1 MWFSEGGE
9 KGRARLGQ
17 WVRFLGLK
25 GQTVVQ
31 RDGEITQ
38 RLLDLYRKNMICD
51 NNKYRNLKVVK
62 VELKGGRVHG
72 QQSVHSI
79 VCEPKVP
86 KFIKQSQLR
95 FWHSKIYVNHFHLV

>member
-17 WVRFLGLK
+17 RVGFLGLK
-25 GQTVVQ
+25 GQTVVK

-51 NNKYRNLKVVK
+51 NNKYQNLKVDGCMVNN
-62 VELKGGRVHG
+62 
-72 QQSVHSI
+72 QSTQLSANLRYQNLLSNHS
-79 VCEPKVP
+79 
-86 KFIKQSQLR
+86 
-95 FWHSKIYVNHFHLV
+95 